1 METNGIFNSASS
13 FNKLWNRKVLWEW
26 TRFNGVY
33 SRNNLPKKIKDGPY
47 EINLDEYA
55 DLGTHWITLFCN
67 KSAIVYF
74 NSFGAEHIFEEIKEI
89 AGNKNVIANIAQV

>member
-1 METNGIFNSASS
+1 MGFLIPPHPLANFEIEKYYENEPDLMVFILETIC
-13 FNKLWNRKVLWEW
+13 L
-26 TRFNGVY
+26 
-33 SRNNLPKKIKDGPY
+33 KKIKDGPY

-55 DLGTHWITLFCN
+55 GLGTHWITLFCN